1 MLKQNKNMHI
11 YLGSDHAGVNLKKEL
26 KLYLEEIYKS
36 GEDNLVLD
44 LGVFT
49 NDATEYLDI
58 EREVCE
64 KVLENPGAIGVVFS
78 ANGEQTCTL
87 ANKTNGI
94 KAVLLD
100 KGGPS
105 DVIGQ
110 PSPNLLCFP
119 VNLTDLN
126 LIKKTVSDFANS
138 KVIKK

>member
-1 MLKQNKNMHI
+1 MHI

-100 KGGPS
+100 QGQS
-105 DVIGQ
+105 TETIGQ

-119 VNLTDLN
+119 ANLTDLN